1 MNDAFRTTDEED
13 GLFED
18 PAWFLPAVHSTG
30 STWRSPGGRAGGVWA
45 DLIPACSAAGAAAA
59 SGQRDRPREE
69 ACHLAITS
77 STISSVTVTRWCRG
91 CTGRLFPLMSIVNL
105 PICSAESWMGDFI
118 TIHFTP
124 SEQGGV
130 VSEPS

>member
-1 MNDAFRTTDEED
+1 MNEASRTTDEVD

-30 STWRSPGGRAGGVWA
+30 RSPGGRAGGVWA

-59 SGQRDRPREE
+59 SGLRDRPREE
-69 ACHLAITS
+69 RRHLTITS
-77 STISSVTVTRWCRG
+77 SAISSVTVTRWFKG
-91 CTGRLFPLMSIVNL
+91 CTGRLFPLMSAVNL
-105 PICSAESWMGDFI
+105 AICSAESWIGAFM

-130 VSEPS
+130 VREPS